1 MFLVIKPLYQIIL
14 NIYNNIYLFYI
25 LLCILLIFNE
35 INILKA
41 KLNLLEIKQEK
52 EKEKINIDELNNK
65 INKETKDIRVVIKN
79 RFEDINKLQI
89 NNSILSDKLNT
100 MQKIMKELLENITVT
115 NLGDNYW
122 YINEKGQQDGRI
134 SAKFRELTCKI

>member
-1 MFLVIKPLYQIIL
+1 MQFIS
-14 NIYNNIYLFYI
+14 NNIQLLYV
-25 LLCILLIFNE
+25 LLCIFIIFNE
-35 INILKA
+35 INIIKA
-41 KLNLLEIKQEK
+41 KLNETE
-52 EKEKINIDELNNK
+52 NK
-65 INKETKDIRVVIKN
+65 IKIIKN